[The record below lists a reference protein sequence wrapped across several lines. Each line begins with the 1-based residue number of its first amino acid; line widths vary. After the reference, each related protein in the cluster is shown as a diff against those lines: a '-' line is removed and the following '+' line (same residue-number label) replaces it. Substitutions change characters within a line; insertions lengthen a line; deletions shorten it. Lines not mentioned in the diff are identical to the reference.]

1 PHSRGL
7 HRQGRDRLHAAVLPR
22 PERAHQGA
30 GDVVC
35 GNEPGQRGGD
45 RMNRRTKL
53 AVALLVVAGATLGG
67 VLVTRG
73 DASRDTATLS
83 NQGGTTIAI
92 SGLRMKLATIRAGT
106 VLATRRDRVFYRLTT
121 VSGEQCFGVG
131 VATDVGTPGSVMCQR
146 GFPSSGSPVL
156 DLSVYEGT
164 RHDAKEFSL
173 FRVEGFAATESRPFS
188 SSGRTATAPSPFRYP
203 ATSTRLRARPRGR
216 SPATRLWTRRA
227 SGCGDRPDLAA
238 RPRRL
243 DSLDGEDLR
252 VRRGVARDSRVHR
265 RTPPRRR
272 RVDRRRGVRRLR
284 GPLPSRRPPSAGSVD
299 RQRRLEAHAV
309 APRRQAP
316 LGGNGSRRAL
326 HRRRPLQRRRPAL
339 PTRLCRCEPHRG
351 GAGRRA
357 RRGGC

>member
-1 PHSRGL
+1 
-7 HRQGRDRLHAAVLPR
+7 
-22 PERAHQGA
+22 
-30 GDVVC
+30 
-35 GNEPGQRGGD
+35 
-45 RMNRRTKL
+45 MNRRTKL

-173 FRVEGFAATESRPFS
+173 FRVEGFAADGVAALQFFRPNGDVALTVPV
-188 SSGRTATAPSPFRYP
+188 SGNVYSAASPPKGPIAGYAAVDKEGKRVW
-203 ATSTRLRARPRGR
+203 R
-216 SPATRLWTRRA
+216 SP
-227 SGCGDRPDLAA
+227 
-238 RPRRL
+238 
-243 DSLDGEDLR
+243 
-252 VRRGVARDSRVHR
+252 
-265 RTPPRRR
+265 
-272 RVDRRRGVRRLR
+272 
-284 GPLPSRRPPSAGSVD
+284 
-299 RQRRLEAHAV
+299 
-309 APRRQAP
+309 
-316 LGGNGSRRAL
+316 
-326 HRRRPLQRRRPAL
+326 
-339 PTRLCRCEPHRG
+339 
-351 GAGRRA
+351 
-357 RRGGC
+357 